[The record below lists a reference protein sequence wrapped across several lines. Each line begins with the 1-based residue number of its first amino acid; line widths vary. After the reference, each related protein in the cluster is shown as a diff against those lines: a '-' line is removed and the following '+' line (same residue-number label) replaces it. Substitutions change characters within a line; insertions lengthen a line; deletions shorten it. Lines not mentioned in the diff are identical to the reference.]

1 MSTQSLEDERKTI
14 LERMRAR
21 RENYRRMLTDG
32 ADLDDVVIEQ
42 PAIAA
47 QRTGAP
53 APQRLDGLPAQPN
66 GHLHADG
73 LHAYSGNT
81 RVYTHDRVPDQF
93 PRSTT
98 MKVITEHPLL
108 CAAAVAAV
116 IAIGPKRIMRT
127 VMTSGTAVTALT
139 MNNPSN
145 ADLAGR
151 LLTMLG
157 TYVQGRTANSNP
169 ER

>member
-1 MSTQSLEDERKTI
+1 MSTQSLEDERKSI
-14 LERMRAR
+14 LERMRTR

-42 PAIAA
+42 PAIGTHHAA
-47 QRTGAP
+47 TMHRP
-53 APQRLDGLPAQPN
+53 DGTTSSLPAGQ
-66 GHLHADG
+66 

-81 RVYTHDRVPDQF
+81 HVYTHNRVPDQF

-108 CAAAVAAV
+108 VAAAVAAV
-116 IAIGPKRIMRT
+116 IAIGPRRIMRT
-127 VMTSGTAVTALT
+127 AMTSGATLTALT

-157 TYVQGRTANSNP
+157 TYVQGRTANTNDTN
-169 ER
+169 R